1 MWLAGERTLSLAV
14 LIPTVGYFGCLAL
27 NDRGKYKQSRF
38 LLMSILNGGIFFYSV
53 AFGRD
58 SGLHFLLFPGIS
70 LSILIFDFKERRS
83 LIWSTIFPLSLFAI
97 LLLSGFKIPGIPA
110 AHVTAPHILFWSV
123 LIISFFIM
131 LGTIFTLYISYEKT
145 IEELRA
151 GQERLIY
158 GSKMTALGEMSSG
171 IAHEINNP
179 LAVIQARAHQMRW
192 LAENNK
198 LDLDTA
204 IMASSQISETVMRI
218 AKIVRALKAISR
230 DGAKD
235 PYEKVPLARLIQE
248 TLDLCSERIRERGI
262 KIETGIV
269 PDGLTI
275 ECSPVQISQV
285 ILNLLNNA
293 YDAIE
298 SLEKKWIRVHCQE
311 EGNGVLIRVTDSG
324 AGIPAEIRNQLF
336 TPFFTTKPQG
346 RGTGLG
352 LSISKGMVEMH
363 GGWLKVDETC
373 ANTCMLVYLPKAAA
387 ST

>member
-1 MWLAGERTLSLAV
+1 M
-14 LIPTVGYFGCLAL
+14 
-27 NDRGKYKQSRF
+27 
-38 LLMSILNGGIFFYSV
+38 
-53 AFGRD
+53 
-58 SGLHFLLFPGIS
+58 
-70 LSILIFDFKERRS
+70 
-83 LIWSTIFPLSLFAI
+83 
-97 LLLSGFKIPGIPA
+97 
-110 AHVTAPHILFWSV
+110 
-123 LIISFFIM
+123 
-131 LGTIFTLYISYEKT
+131 
-145 IEELRA
+145 
-151 GQERLIY
+151 IY